1 VKVVKHDEL
10 KYLISH
16 EHLEGVDSGSFHGA
30 NFRHFAS
37 DILVP
42 VAYDHVKTAK
52 EIRLS

>member
-1 VKVVKHDEL
+1 MKVVKPDEL
-10 KYLISH
+10 KYLIGH

-42 VAYDHVKTAK
+42 VTYYHVKTAK
-52 EIRLS
+52 EIR